1 MLLGGVVV
9 NRLSGPDLESPGRD
23 RTQCN
28 AGRPAPTRVLYSMK
42 ETGHYV
48 NDQCNDHRTIDIG
61 EQGMG
66 EGYSSDVLAREI
78 RIGDL
83 KGHANG
89 ERQVGEVQIGGRVR
103 ATTKSQEVVPG
114 LG

>member
-1 MLLGGVVV
+1 M
-9 NRLSGPDLESPGRD
+9 E
-23 RTQCN
+23 
-28 AGRPAPTRVLYSMK
+28 

-66 EGYSSDVLAREI
+66 KSYPSDVLGREI
-78 RIGDL
+78 CIGDL

-89 ERQVGEVQIGGRVR
+89 ERQVGEIQIGGSS
-103 ATTKSQEVVPG
+103 TLKSIPPTG
-114 LG
+114 SA